1 MVVHLLLSTNLIMTY
16 YSLRKEGG
24 KETKHCSS
32 SSSRSTI
39 SKSGTRPFN
48 YAKVNED
55 QFDEDAP
62 IWDISLEELGEAY
75 KTTAMKRHM
84 PWDTEKNQEGKNCL
98 PFNKILKKRGNFPRR
113 ITWLYADDG
122 NY

>member
-16 YSLRKEGG
+16 YSLRKEEG
-24 KETKHCSS
+24 KETKHSCRSS
-32 SSSRSTI
+32 SCSTI

-62 IWDISLEELGEAY
+62 IWNISLEELGEAY

-84 PWDTEKNQEGKNCL
+84 PWDTEKIRKGRTAFRSTK
-98 PFNKILKKRGNFPRR
+98 
-113 ITWLYADDG
+113 Y
-122 NY
+122 